1 MSYKINSVQ
10 NQGLGIR
17 FNLLQE
23 IQLCFLFERVSHLVL
38 QQSIP
43 SLQLVTTL
51 HFKGL
56 NIKLNMSANLENSA
70 GATGLEKI
78 SFHSSP
84 KERQCQ
90 RMLKLPHNV
99 FISHAS
105 KIMLKIFQARLH
117 WYMNQ
122 ETPDV

>member
-70 GATGLEKI
+70 GATGLEKV
-78 SFHSSP
+78 SFHSNS
-84 KERQCQ
+84 KERQC
-90 RMLKLPHNV
+90 
-99 FISHAS
+99 
-105 KIMLKIFQARLH
+105 
-117 WYMNQ
+117 
-122 ETPDV
+122 